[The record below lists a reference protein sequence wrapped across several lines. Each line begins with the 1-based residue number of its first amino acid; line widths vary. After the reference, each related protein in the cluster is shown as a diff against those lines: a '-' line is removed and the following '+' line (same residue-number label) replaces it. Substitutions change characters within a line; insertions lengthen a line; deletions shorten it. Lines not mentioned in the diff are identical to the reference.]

1 MYILVKWIYLT
12 AMYRCDQDTTATP
25 NIIDAVLERNKKDK
39 SSVSVLAV
47 FMGI

>member
-12 AMYRCDQDTTATP
+12 AMYRGDQDTTATP

-39 SSVSVLAV
+39 SSVSILAV